1 MKTDTM
7 DRMDEVRSFIKD
19 NIDYDGL
26 LQCHPT
32 EKMDINELVEL
43 MVETIAVKQ
52 PVIRINKYDFPYDVV
67 RSRLEK
73 IDFHTMEYVLE
84 CLLTTLYNAPVTCS
98 NYYKAEVNHDF
109 YGK

>member
-1 MKTDTM
+1 M

-43 MVETIAVKQ
+43 MVETIIFHLLFLFEFVGFYNNNHQVSLKQ
-52 PVIRINKYDFPYDVV
+52 RKQELFMRKN
-67 RSRLEK
+67 
-73 IDFHTMEYVLE
+73 
-84 CLLTTLYNAPVTCS
+84 
-98 NYYKAEVNHDF
+98 
-109 YGK
+109 